1 MNRKARRGAFLT
13 LAALAACACGDD
25 GDPSAAPSEPVNPAR
40 RINVVLVFGG
50 SLTLLADSYVYGG
63 WRCQGCVR
71 PLERMLRAARG
82 PGVAVRNAGRH
93 AESLQTAAG
102 RFEREIGRAPKA
114 DVVIILEG
122 TNDLLEPQGSLRASA
137 VAASSALERML
148 DLAAAANVT
157 PIVATIPPIR
167 ETSRKRNGES
177 TADASAAVSIL
188 NGRIRQIAQARGI
201 PLVDVEQVIRTG
213 DCPGTDALP
222 CLNAS
227 GYHLTEAGYALITH
241 AFFNAIQD
249 LR

>member
-1 MNRKARRGAFLT
+1 MNRRARRAAFLP
-13 LAALAACACGDD
+13 LAALAVACGDN
-25 GDPSAAPSEPVNPAR
+25 GNPIAPSDPVAR
-40 RINVVLVFGG
+40 SFVVVAFGD
-50 SLTLLADSYVYGG
+50 SLTLLDTSY
-63 WRCQGCVR
+63 VR
-71 PLERMLRAARG
+71 PLERMLRSARG
-82 PGVAVRNAGRH
+82 PGVTVRNAGRH
-93 AESLQTAAG
+93 SELLQSAVG
-102 RFEREIGRAPKA
+102 RFEREIGRSPKA

-122 TNDLLEPQGSLRASA
+122 TNDLLAPQGSLRASA

-167 ETSRKRNGES
+167 ATGRKRNGES
-177 TADASAAVSIL
+177 TAEASAAVSIL

-201 PLVDVEQVIRTG
+201 PLVDVERVIRTG

-227 GYHLTEAGYALITH
+227 GYHLADAGYALIAR
-241 AFFNAIQD
+241 AFFNAIQE